1 MGMEIFFRSSGKPKN
16 NLYEK
21 VFAIALLSGILL
33 ACNNFGQTENKETD
47 TAGETGHQYQTKTE
61 RLELNNGVKWKAD
74 SITMSNVAALKVIVS
89 GTKKENLEN
98 YIQTAEQ
105 LHDGLNKMINE
116 CKMKGADHDAL
127 HQWLEPLLKETKE
140 MKNATEVKIT
150 QDKLRASL
158 KTIHILS

>member
-1 MGMEIFFRSSGKPKN
+1 
-16 NLYEK
+16 
-21 VFAIALLSGILL
+21 
-33 ACNNFGQTENKETD
+33 
-47 TAGETGHQYQTKTE
+47 
-61 RLELNNGVKWKAD
+61 
-74 SITMSNVAALKVIVS
+74 MSNVALLKVIVS